1 MMHKIACS
9 KKILFLEMQLDHPK
23 ELKIKDCTAQVR
35 SSSNVI
41 SSVHIRKYIRDSCFQ
56 WSSSDVS
63 DSIAFD
69 LDG

>member
-1 MMHKIACS
+1 MHFKDAIKGNDAQNCMF
-9 KKILFLEMQLDHPK
+9 KEILFLEMQLDHPK

-56 WSSSDVS
+56 
-63 DSIAFD
+63 
-69 LDG
+69 